1 MNRRQI
7 DTFFQVLSEQW
18 DQELSVLLTGAAA
31 GTIWGQVRPSV
42 DIDFAVQVRK
52 KDKETWEK
60 LESAIE
66 RTVRLTGTQANYA
79 EDIDRWGLITLLDYK
94 RHTHPYRTFGRLR
107 VRVLEPAYWSIGK
120 MTRYLDPD
128 VRDMIQVFK
137 RQKVPADRLARLWG
151 RALKKSPRSAA
162 LIQFRRQVE
171 DFLRTYGSAIWGKR
185 FDAGRT
191 MRLFYR
197 EAGMNP
203 SPPSLSRS
211 PIK

>member
-18 DQELSVLLTGAAA
+18 DQELGVLLTGAAA
-31 GTIWGQVRPSV
+31 GTIWGQLRPSV

-52 KDKETWEK
+52 KDRQTWEK
-60 LESAIE
+60 LEAAIE

-107 VRVLEPAYWSIGK
+107 VRVLDPAYWSIGK

-151 RALKKSPRSAA
+151 RALKRSPRSAA
-162 LIQFRRQVE
+162 LIQFRRQVD
-171 DFLRTYGSAIWGKR
+171 DFLRTYGPTIWGKK
-185 FDAGRT
+185 FDAEKAMHR
-191 MRLFYR
+191 FYG
-197 EAGMNP
+197 EAGIT
-203 SPPSLSRS
+203 LS
-211 PIK
+211 

>member
-18 DQELSVLLTGAAA
+18 DQELGVLLTGAAA
-31 GTIWGQVRPSV
+31 GTIWGQLRPSMDV
-42 DIDFAVQVRK
+42 DFGVQVRK
-52 KDKETWEK
+52 SGKETWEK
-60 LESAIE
+60 LEAAIE

-94 RHTHPYRTFGRLR
+94 RHTHPYRRFGSLR
-107 VRVLEPAYWSIGK
+107 VRLLDPAYWSIGK

-151 RALKKSPRSAA
+151 RALKRSPRSAA
-162 LIQFRRQVE
+162 LIQFRRQVD
-171 DFLRTYGSAIWGKR
+171 DFLRTYGPTIWGKK
-185 FDAGRT
+185 FDLGKTTR
-191 MRLFYR
+191 RFYR
-197 EAGMNP
+197 EAGIT
-203 SPPSLSRS
+203 LS
-211 PIK
+211 